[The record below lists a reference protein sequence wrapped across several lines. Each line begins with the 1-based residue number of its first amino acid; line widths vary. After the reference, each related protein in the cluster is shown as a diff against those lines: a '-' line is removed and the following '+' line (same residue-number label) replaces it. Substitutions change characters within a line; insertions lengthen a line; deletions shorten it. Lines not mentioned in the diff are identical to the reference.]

1 VSLADARQK
10 ALQNKQIL
18 QDGGDPKLVKQ
29 IPDTIPTFAVA
40 IDAFLLFKLD
50 EFSNDKHKAQ
60 WRATLEQYANP
71 VIGDLALDQ
80 IKTDHVLSAPRPRLR
95 RRRRRTATGCAR
107 PRRSGSTRS
116 TRRTRRRTLRCTT
129 PRMRR

>member
-1 VSLADARQK
+1 MSLADARQK

-80 IKTDHVLSAPRPRLR
+80 IKTDHVLSVLQPI
-95 RRRRRTATGCAR
+95 
-107 PRRSGSTRS
+107 
-116 TRRTRRRTLRCTT
+116 
-129 PRMRR
+129 